1 MQVFMTSLRFNRVLF
16 LILTLFISIGWP
28 LFSLSAETT
37 PAKAV
42 EKEPAVKEQ
51 QTTLI
56 QVYSWATILPKE
68 LIDLQSNLAKER
80 DIKAVDEEI
89 TILAQEAQVL
99 KKEISEAKKV
109 TGLQLA
115 QVADLQAKVQRI
127 TNRLKSLSEPILSE
141 ISILSEKRKEWQ
153 TKKDQILGFDKKE
166 LLALALAREQ
176 QKALVE
182 TIDNALKLIG
192 EQLKIYLAI
201 GKKIGDLQVLL
212 YSTNNDLKSMDVELR
227 AISIQQTSPSML
239 SREFYTRINADLF
252 YQSYS
257 NTMQFITEQ
266 LKSLKK
272 NLNLLFLNLLGFLLI
287 CFGMY
292 KTKDLV
298 SSSSRWY
305 PFALY
310 PVATTIFMVSSLNA
324 FIDLL
329 PVNFD
334 LPKQWYALLH
344 ILTLLAAIRLTTLL
358 IENPIRRRLLVR
370 LIVFMVVAMI
380 IVVLDLPQILML
392 LYVFY
397 VSLLALVYY
406 FYQLPNTRGR
416 TDGKAWLSRFVGIF
430 PAAVLLLGISGYD
443 QFAVM
448 LFSTLLSA
456 VLACV
461 IIWMFYRLFFGFFDL
476 VLSVLPFDLLRDNQ
490 EIVLKSLQPIIAWL
504 HILLLVAVQGVV
516 WNIYSTLNEAVAGIF
531 NFGFNVSSLHISP
544 GFFLTVIF
552 VIYAALLASKAIQM
566 LLLNKVLPRY
576 GAERGVQLSIT
587 RLVHYGILTIGFLVM
602 LRVLGFQLNQLAL
615 LGGALG
621 VGIGFGLQAIVNN
634 FASGLILLFERPIK
648 VGDTIQ
654 IGEEIGEVK
663 HLGLRATIIQ
673 TFDYAEIVV
682 PNSDLVTGQ
691 VTNWTLGERRV
702 RIRIPVGVAYG
713 TDVSKVLKILL
724 SCAEANPVV
733 LSTPAPLAF
742 FLAFGASSLD
752 FEVRVWIP
760 EFLNKTQVLSD
771 LNQDIEKE
779 FALNGIEIPFPQTD
793 LHLRSVDEAAAA
805 RMWKSSSHPQTLQS
819 EQPAQAESIAS
830 DFSEVEEKKT
840 GEKD

>member
-1 MQVFMTSLRFNRVLF
+1 MKSLQCNRLLF
-16 LILTLFISIGWP
+16 LALIVFVSIGFP
-28 LFSLSAETT
+28 LLSLSAETN
-37 PAKAV
+37 PAKEE
-42 EKEPAVKEQ
+42 EKAPATKEQ

-68 LIDLQSNLAKER
+68 LIDLQSNLAKEK

-89 TILAQEAQVL
+89 TILAQEAESV

-109 TGLQLA
+109 NDLQLA
-115 QVADLQAKVQRI
+115 QVANYQAKVQKI

-141 ISILSEKRKEWQ
+141 ISDLSEKRKEWQ

-166 LLALALAREQ
+166 LLTLALAREQ

-182 TIDNALKLIG
+182 TIDNALQLIG

-212 YSTNNDLKSMDVELR
+212 YSTNNDLKSMDDELR

-257 NTMQFITEQ
+257 NTRQFVTDQ

-272 NLNLLFLNLLGFLLI
+272 NLNLLFLNLVGFLLI

-298 SSSSRWY
+298 ASSSRWY

-310 PVATTIFMVSSLNA
+310 PIATTIFMVSSLNA
-324 FIDLL
+324 FIDML

-334 LPKQWYALLH
+334 LPEQWYALLH

-358 IENPIRRRLLVR
+358 IENVIRRRLLVR

-380 IVVLDLPQILML
+380 MVVLDLPQILML

-397 VSLLALVYY
+397 VSLLALGYY
-406 FYQLPNTRGR
+406 FYQLPSTRGR
-416 TDGKAWLSRFVGIF
+416 TDGKAWLSRFMGVF

-461 IIWMFYRLFFGFFDL
+461 IVWMFYRLLFGFFDL
-476 VLSVLPFDLLRDNQ
+476 VLSVLPFDLFKDNH
-490 EIVLKSLQPIIAWL
+490 EIVLKSLQPIIVWL
-504 HILLLVAVQGVV
+504 HILLLVAIQGVV
-516 WNIYSTLNEAVAGIF
+516 WGLFSTLNGAVAGIF
-531 NFGFNVSSLHISP
+531 NFGFKISSLHISP

-673 TFDYAEIVV
+673 TFDNAEIVV
-682 PNSDLVTGQ
+682 PNSDLITGQ

-713 TDVSKVLKILL
+713 TEVSKVLKILL
-724 SCAEANPVV
+724 DCATANPVV
-733 LSTPAPLAF
+733 LSTPAPVAF

-779 FALNGIEIPFPQTD
+779 FALNNIEIPFPQTD
-793 LHLRSVDEAAAA
+793 LHLRSVDETVAA
-805 RMWKSSSHPQTLQS
+805 RMWSSSSHEQSPQS
-819 EQPAQAESIAS
+819 EQPAQANSIAS
-830 DFSEVEEKKT
+830 DISEIEGKKM
-840 GEKD
+840 GE

>member
-1 MQVFMTSLRFNRVLF
+1 MFVC
-16 LILTLFISIGWP
+16 IGCP
-28 LFSLSAETT
+28 LYSLSAETSS
-37 PAKAV
+37 AKAE
-42 EKEPAVKEQ
+42 EKDPAVKEQ

-56 QVYSWATILPKE
+56 QVYSWATILPTE
-68 LIDLQSNLAKER
+68 LIDLQTNLAKEI

-89 TILAQEAQVL
+89 TILAQEAEAL
-99 KKEISEAKKV
+99 KKEISEAKKIKD
-109 TGLQLA
+109 LQLA
-115 QVADLQAKVQRI
+115 QVADFQAKVQRI
-127 TNRLKSLSEPILSE
+127 NNRLKSLSGPILSE
-141 ISILSEKRKEWQ
+141 ISNLSEKRKEWQ

-182 TIDNALKLIG
+182 TIDNALQLIG

-212 YSTNNDLKSMDVELR
+212 YSTNNDLKSMDAELR

-239 SREFYTRINADLF
+239 SREFYSRINADLF

-257 NTMQFITEQ
+257 NTRQFVTDQ

-272 NLNLLFLNLLGFLLI
+272 NLNLLFLNLVGFLFI

-324 FIDLL
+324 FIDML

-334 LPKQWYALLH
+334 LPQQWYAFLH

-358 IENPIRRRLLVR
+358 IENVIRRRLLKR
-370 LIVFMVVAMI
+370 LIVFMVLTMI
-380 IVVLDLPQILML
+380 MVVLGLPQIIML

-406 FYQLPNTRGR
+406 FYQLPSTRGR
-416 TDGKAWLSRFVGIF
+416 TDVKAWLSRFMGIF
-430 PAAVLLLGISGYD
+430 PATVLLLGISGYD

-461 IIWMFYRLFFGFFDL
+461 IVWMFYRLLFGFFDL
-476 VLSVLPFDLLRDNQ
+476 VLTLLPFDLLRDNH
-490 EIVLKSLQPIIAWL
+490 EIVLKSLQPIIVWL
-504 HILLLVAVQGVV
+504 HILLLVAIQGVV
-516 WNIYSTLNEAVAGIF
+516 WGLFSTLNEAVAGIF
-531 NFGFNVSSLHISP
+531 NFGFNVSSLHVSP

-566 LLLNKVLPRY
+566 LLLNKILPRY

-654 IGEEIGEVK
+654 IGQEIGEVK

-673 TFDYAEIVV
+673 TFDNAEIVV
-682 PNSDLVTGQ
+682 PNSDLITGQ

-702 RIRIPVGVAYG
+702 RIRVPVGVAYG
-713 TDVSKVLKILL
+713 TEVSKVLEILL
-724 SCAEANPVV
+724 NCAKANPVV
-733 LSTPAPLAF
+733 LSTPAPVAF

-771 LNQDIEKE
+771 LNQNIEKE
-779 FALNGIEIPFPQTD
+779 FALNNIEVPFPQTD
-793 LHLRSVDEAAAA
+793 LHLRSVDETAAA
-805 RMWKSSSHPQTLQS
+805 RMWRSSSDGQTFQS
-819 EQPAQAESIAS
+819 EQPTQENSAAS
-830 DFSEVEEKKT
+830 DISEVEGKK
-840 GEKD
+840 EE